1 MSRTGAYAT
10 QHDIG
15 LFRRELR
22 DVRAVVA
29 NIDHRTRKLIEP
41 VAIHRPAGLVARYA
55 ACKLIA
61 IKEKRSADD
70 VAKQHF
76 AADRDL
82 SHLIE
87 LKGAVSPAM
96 TGVAGWASELA
107 ATVVVDVAT
116 NLLPAC

>member
-1 MSRTGAYAT
+1 MNEIT

-41 VAIHRPAGLVARYA
+41 VSVHRPAGVVARYA

-61 IKEKRSADD
+61 IKEKRTPEA

-76 AADRDL
+76 GRD
-82 SHLIE
+82 
-87 LKGAVSPAM
+87 
-96 TGVAGWASELA
+96 TELA
-107 ATVVVDVAT
+107 RAR
-116 NLLPAC
+116 

>member
-1 MSRTGAYAT
+1 MNDLSFDTV
-10 QHDIG
+10 G

-22 DVRAVVA
+22 DVRAVGA

-61 IKEKRSADD
+61 HKEKRTPEAI
-70 VAKQHF
+70 AKQHF

-82 SHLIE
+82 AHLIE
-87 LKGAVSPAM
+87 LKAAVTPAM
-96 TGVAGWASELA
+96 TTVKPA
-107 ATVVVDVAT
+107 AAD
-116 NLLPAC
+116 

>member
-1 MSRTGAYAT
+1 MMW
-10 QHDIG
+10 Q
-15 LFRRELR
+15 
-22 DVRAVVA
+22 
-29 NIDHRTRKLIEP
+29 
-41 VAIHRPAGLVARYA
+41 
-55 ACKLIA
+55 
-61 IKEKRSADD
+61 
-70 VAKQHF
+70 KQHF